1 MSARLQ
7 HHATSPRAT
16 SGHAMVKPSIPSAF
30 DRILQTLDGYFAKA
44 LDARKRLLEEPYDSK
59 LLHAWRVNL
68 RRVTA
73 TLKDVARFS
82 DDDLHDVHAY
92 LRECREATGQC
103 RDIDILAQETLPDFL
118 SKDQA
123 VGANDTVRILAERQ
137 ERAHA
142 HAVVE
147 LKKYDLTVPLRAWR
161 HWKASLEPPTKA
173 MTRKLAATA
182 IEQRFNSMGKRAAK
196 LDGGQK
202 TLHRLRT
209 ATKKLRYTIEL
220 YAPVFPKQAT
230 ASWLKQL
237 ADLQEHLGLAHDRTM
252 GRKLI
257 VTLATNGE
265 AKAPKPFRK
274 WAKRTAYESS
284 KKAALSL
291 TKLEHLRHYWREHAN

>member
-30 DRILQTLDGYFAKA
+30 DRILQTLDGYFVKA
-44 LDARKRLLEEPYDSK
+44 IDARKRLLEEPYDPK
-59 LLHAWRVNL
+59 VLHAWRVNL

-73 TLKDVARFS
+73 TLKDIARFS

-92 LRECREATGQC
+92 LRECRETTGQC
-103 RDIDILAQETLPDFL
+103 RDIDILAQETLPAFL
-118 SKDQA
+118 GRDQLG
-123 VGANDTVRILAERQ
+123 GADATVRMLADRQ

-142 HAVVE
+142 QALVD
-147 LKKYDLTVPLRAWR
+147 LKNCDLTVPLRAWR
-161 HWKASLEPPTKA
+161 HWEASLESPTKT

-182 IEQRFNSMGKRAAK
+182 IEQRYNALEKRAAK

-209 ATKKLRYTIEL
+209 ATKKLRYTVEL
-220 YAPVFPKQAT
+220 YSPVFPKQAT

-237 ADLQEHLGLAHDRTM
+237 ADLQEHLGLAHDRMM

-257 VTLATNGE
+257 DTLAANGE

-274 WAKRTAYESS
+274 WAKRTAYDAS
-284 KKAALSL
+284 KRAALSL

>member
-7 HHATSPRAT
+7 HQATSPHAT
-16 SGHAMVKPSIPSAF
+16 SGHAMVKPFTPSAF
-30 DRILQTLDGYFAKA
+30 DRILKTMDGYFAKA
-44 LDARKRLLEEPYDSK
+44 RDARKRLLDEPYDPK

-103 RDIDILAQETLPDFL
+103 RDIDILAQETLPSFL
-118 SKDQA
+118 GKNQA
-123 VGANDTVRILAERQ
+123 GGQDDTVRIVAERQ
-137 ERAHA
+137 QRAHA
-142 HAVVE
+142 QALVE
-147 LKKYDLTVPLRAWR
+147 LRKYDLTVPLRAWR
-161 HWKASLEPPTKA
+161 HWEATLESPTKA

-182 IEQRFNSMGKRAAK
+182 IEQRYSSLQKRASK

-220 YAPVFPKQAT
+220 YAPAFSKQAT
-230 ASWLKQL
+230 TSWLKQL
-237 ADLQEHLGLAHDRTM
+237 ADLQEHLGLAHDRMM

-257 VTLATNGE
+257 NALASSND
-265 AKAPKPFRK
+265 AKAPKPFRR
-274 WAKRTAYESS
+274 WAKRTAYEASE
-284 KKAALSL
+284 KAAQSL
-291 TKLEHLRHYWREHAN
+291 TRLEHLRHYWREHAN

>member
-7 HHATSPRAT
+7 HRATSPRAT
-16 SGHAMVKPSIPSAF
+16 SGHAMVKPSTPSAF

-44 LDARKRLLEEPYDSK
+44 LDARKRLLEEPYDPK

-73 TLKDVARFS
+73 TLKDIARFS

-103 RDIDILAQETLPDFL
+103 RDIDILAQETLPSFL
-118 SKDQA
+118 
-123 VGANDTVRILAERQ
+123 GNDKAGDVDATVRALAERQ
-137 ERAHA
+137 RQAREQALVA
-142 HAVVE
+142 
-147 LKKYDLTVPLRAWR
+147 LKTHGLAMPLRAWR
-161 HWKASLEPPTKA
+161 HWKATLEPPTRMA
-173 MTRKLAATA
+173 TRKLAATA
-182 IEQRFNSMGKRAAK
+182 IEQRYNSLEKRAAK

-230 ASWLKQL
+230 TSWLKQL
-237 ADLQEHLGLAHDRTM
+237 ADLQEHLGLAHDRMM

-257 VTLATNGE
+257 ATLAAGGD
-265 AKAPKPFRK
+265 AKAPKPFRR
-274 WAKRTAYESS
+274 WAKRTAYEAS
-284 KKAALSL
+284 KKAAQSL
-291 TKLEHLRHYWREHAN
+291 AELERLRHYWREHAN